1 MATGLATR
9 CPACG
14 TVFRV
19 VLDQLRVSDGWV
31 RCGRC
36 SHVFDAGQ
44 ALVDLE
50 SGESRRLSLDTP
62 EASAGAASQRDEQEP
77 PPSDAFETTAVIERI
92 EPPFTSAL
100 PAVAAADTPS
110 AVSEA
115 PQVDPWDRSPSGA
128 PADTQGLSDF
138 PTDPT
143 PDLEGPPTVP
153 TPSFLR
159 RAERAERWRQ
169 PRVQAMLAGF
179 SALAGLVLVLQV
191 VFAYRDSFAAHWP
204 GLRGALVSVCDVLG
218 CSVSPPRAMDQIS
231 VESSAFVRVE
241 KSSLYRLA
249 VALRN
254 RGGHDVALPAIEVAV
269 SDGQGKLLAR
279 RVLRPAEMGA
289 SQIALGAGRDLLL
302 QATLQIDTEPVS
314 GYTVELFYP

>member
-62 EASAGAASQRDEQEP
+62 AASPVAASHSDEHEQQP
-77 PPSDAFETTAVIERI
+77 PDAFETTAVIERI
-92 EPPFTSAL
+92 EPPFTSAR
-100 PAVAAADTPS
+100 PAVAAGDTP
-110 AVSEA
+110 AAESEA
-115 PQVDPWDRSPSGA
+115 LGADPSHGSPSAA
-128 PADTQGLSDF
+128 PAQAEAPSYF
-138 PTDPT
+138 PTDAT
-143 PDLEGPPTVP
+143 ADLQGPVAVP

-179 SALAGLVLVLQV
+179 SALAALVLVLQV
-191 VFAYRDSFAAHWP
+191 VFAYRDQFAAHSP
-204 GLRGALVSVCDVLG
+204 ALRGALVSACDVLG
-218 CSVSPPRAMDQIS
+218 CSVSPPRAIDQIS
-231 VESSAFVRVE
+231 VESSGLVRVE

-254 RGGHDVALPAIEVAV
+254 RAGHDVALPAIEVAV

-279 RVLRPAEMGA
+279 RVLRPAEMGTT
-289 SQIALGAGRDLLL
+289 QIALGAGRDVLL
-302 QATLQIDTEPVS
+302 QATLQIATEPLS